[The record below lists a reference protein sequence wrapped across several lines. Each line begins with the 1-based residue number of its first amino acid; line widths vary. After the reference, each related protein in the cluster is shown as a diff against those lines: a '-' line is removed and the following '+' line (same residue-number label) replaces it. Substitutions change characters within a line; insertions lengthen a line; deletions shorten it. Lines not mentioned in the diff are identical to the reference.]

1 MEQREIKRE
10 IGKALE
16 LLLLEKAFCHYMD
29 TVQVTILLFTCIEG
43 RENKRFQTTWSS
55 FVFGI

>member
-16 LLLLEKAFCHYMD
+16 LLLLEKALCHYIN
-29 TVQVTILLFTCIEG
+29 TVQVTILCYLH
-43 RENKRFQTTWSS
+43 
-55 FVFGI
+55 V